1 MEKIKLTK
9 EEKKTEDALMCG
21 EYIKVSNA
29 ELEEM
34 RESLTARKKDQTM
47 TIRVN
52 SVDIKKIK
60 KKAENMG
67 VKYQTFISEVLH
79 QVATR

>member
-1 MEKIKLTK
+1 MKKIKLTK
-9 EEKKTEDALMCG
+9 EEEKTEDALMRG

-29 ELEEM
+29 ELEEL

-60 KKAENMG
+60 KKAENIG

-79 QVATR
+79 QVAMR

>member
-9 EEKKTEDALMCG
+9 EEKKTEDTLMRG

-29 ELEEM
+29 ELEEL

-52 SVDIKKIK
+52 SIDIKKIK
-60 KKAENMG
+60 KKAENIG